1 MFKLTPLYHKMNQ
14 KINEPQINIE
24 KPYELWDWAA
34 ELQVST
40 ERLKKAVLTVGKSVY
55 AVKLFLKK

>member
-1 MFKLTPLYHKMNQ
+1 MRPNN
-14 KINEPQINIE
+14 NEPQINIE

-34 ELQVST
+34 ELHVSA
-40 ERLKKAVLTVGKSVY
+40 ERLKKAVLTVGKSVR

>member
-1 MFKLTPLYHKMNQ
+1 MNQ

>member
-1 MFKLTPLYHKMNQ
+1 MSQ
-14 KINEPQINIE
+14 KHNEPQINIE

-34 ELQVST
+34 ELKVSA